1 MAHSFTHFSAYR
13 MKKTSFIMSVLMAAS
28 LLPAAAGAQGTSLSP
43 GQLVKSSSSSA
54 VYYIDED
61 LSRHVFPNVHVFA
74 SWYANFDGVTQV
86 DDATLSEY
94 PLAGNVP
101 YKPSK
106 RLVKIQ
112 SDPKVYAVDEG
123 GVLRWV
129 KTEAVARAL
138 YGEHWNQMVDD
149 LSDAFFVDYTVGS
162 DVESQSQFDA
172 HLSERIKNLIQT
184 LRAKRLLKLEHRG
197 ASSDDLENDGFGKNK
212 IAVCHKPGT
221 AAQHTIFIASPA
233 LSAHLGHG
241 DTSGRCAGDE
251 DQGDTT
257 APTILTSSIGSVTAT
272 SAHVLFTSNESVT
285 GSVYSS
291 TASPVTASG
300 TATAVSSTLA
310 TSHDVTLSGLASGTT
325 YHVVIVV
332 RDAAGNATTS
342 SELTFTTLTVDTTA
356 PTILSSSIGSVT
368 TSSAHLVFAANE
380 AVTAAVYVSATSP
393 VSTSGTPAA
402 TANVLATSQD
412 VTLSGLASGTTYH
425 VVFIATDGSSNATA
439 SSELS
444 FTTLTPDTTAPAIL
458 TSSIGSI
465 TATSAHVL
473 FTTDE
478 AVTAMIYS
486 ATATPVDTSGTATA
500 QAATLATSQ
509 DVELTGLTSGTE
521 YHVVIVAKDAALNA
535 TTSSE
540 LTFTTL

>member
-1 MAHSFTHFSAYR
+1 
-13 MKKTSFIMSVLMAAS
+13 MKKTSFIMAALMAVNM
-28 LLPAAAGAQGTSLSP
+28 LPAAVSAQGTSLSP

-61 LSRHVFPNVHVFA
+61 LSRHVFPNIRVFA

-138 YGEHWNQMVDD
+138 YGERWNQMVDD
-149 LSDAFFVDYTVGS
+149 LSDAFFVDYAVGDNIDS
-162 DVESQSQFDA
+162 SSTFDA
-172 HLSERIKNLIQT
+172 HLSDKIKNLIQT
-184 LRAKRLLKLEHRG
+184 LRAKRLRKLAARG
-197 ASSDDLENDGFGKNK
+197 ASSEDRENDGFGKNK
-212 IAVCHKPGT
+212 VAVCHKSGT
-221 AAQHTIFIASPA
+221 SDQHTIFIASPA
-233 LSAHLGHG
+233 VSAHVGHG
-241 DTSGRCAGDE
+241 DTMGRCSGDD
-251 DQGDTT
+251 DQADTT
-257 APTILTSSIGSVTAT
+257 APSILSSSIGSIAAT
-272 SAHVLFTSNESVT
+272 SAHVLFTTDENVT
-285 GSVYSS
+285 ASVYSGTS
-291 TASPVTASG
+291 SPVSATG
-300 TATAVSSTLA
+300 TATVVSSTLA
-310 TSHDVTLSGLASGTT
+310 TSHDVTLSGLAAGTT

-332 RDAAGNATTS
+332 RDASGNAKTS
-342 SELTFTTLTVDTTA
+342 SELSFTTLTADTTA
-356 PTILSSSIGSVT
+356 PSILSSSIGSIT
-368 TSSAHLVFAANE
+368 TASAHLVFTANE
-380 AVTAAVYVSATSP
+380 SVTAAVYVSATSP
-393 VSTSGTPAA
+393 VSTSGSAWAVSTTLAA
-402 TANVLATSQD
+402 SHD
-412 VTLSGLASGTTYH
+412 VTLAGLSSGTTYH
-425 VVFIATDGSSNATA
+425 VVFIMTDGSANATT

-465 TATSAHVL
+465 TSSSAHVL

-486 ATATPVDTSGTATA
+486 ATSTPVDTSGTATA
-500 QAATLATSQ
+500 QAVTLATSQ
-509 DVELTGLTSGTE
+509 DVELTGLASGTE
-521 YHVVIVAKDAALNA
+521 YHVVIVAKDAAANA